1 MVNIQRGQGSVSAQ
15 PGQAEVVTRY
25 GCWRGE
31 DSEGCEKRRL
41 GRRPGSPPHLFR
53 QAAGRDT
60 GKATNLKL
68 VAGCNKPAELQPE
81 KAVEVVRN
89 HEDGTRPAVGTG
101 GPKVCLHI
109 GSGRLQGHRQGG
121 TLDESQER
129 KARANEL
136 ARMRRNSG
144 RGAKTTRAAQ
154 GFHESHRAVWSEKP
168 RRPAWQQAKARV
180 GMGKAKRPITDQS
193 GAKPRCRF
201 AVDCAKP
208 TALKATPTSGST
220 HRLRWKLIR

>member
-25 GCWRGE
+25 GYWRGE
-31 DSEGCEKRRL
+31 DSEGCEKRRR

-53 QAAGRDT
+53 QAEGRDT

-81 KAVEVVRN
+81 QTVEVVRN
-89 HEDGTRPAVGTG
+89 HGNGTRRSVGTG
-101 GPKVCLHI
+101 CPKVRLRT
-109 GSGRLQGHRQGG
+109 GRGRLQGYRQRG
-121 TLDESQER
+121 TLDESQES
-129 KARANEL
+129 KARASEL
-136 ARMRRNSG
+136 ARTGRNSG
-144 RGAKTTRAAQ
+144 RGAKTMRAAQ
-154 GFHESHRAVWSEKP
+154 RFIESHRAVRSEKP